1 MRLTR
6 GVGQQRR
13 TTPFKRS
20 ISAKSV
26 RSTRSKK
33 SSKSNKST
41 KRLKS
46 RNSRSRSSR
55 GSRTGTRSK
64 KLGSLLRGKTS
75 VTSLSNAGNFTTLSM
90 GQGRDS
96 KRSTNIIIKGAFS
109 TVKAKSSKKNLLG
122 KKTTTTSDKVKKEK
136 SERDLMEKLLT
147 EITAKYK
154 PHLCKNKDYLERLE
168 KRSMIA
174 EIQMLAQALISCDR
188 ATKKQ
193 HDNNEKLIRRL
204 KNELM
209 QSEE

>member
-6 GVGQQRR
+6 GVGQHRR

-20 ISAKSV
+20 ISAKSI

-33 SSKSNKST
+33 SSKSNKSS

-122 KKTTTTSDKVKKEK
+122 KKTTVNGQAKKEK

-168 KRSMIA
+168 KKSMIS

-188 ATKKQ
+188 AQKKQ

-204 KNELM
+204 RNELE